1 MNKTALTLLS
11 AVCLTA
17 LAVPALAAGP
27 QGMRGAHHA
36 AGHSGSILE
45 AFDTN
50 NDGQLTQTE
59 IDTFRADRLAK
70 FDSDGNGTLSLK
82 EYEALWLDA
91 YRERMVDEFQRH
103 DHDGDAVVTAE
114 EFNEPYAK
122 LVARM
127 DRNGDGILTSEE
139 LNPRRHRDASERRGP
154 RTEGEPR
161 RPHMDGDDD
170 E

>member
-1 MNKTALTLLS
+1 MNKTTLTLLS

-27 QGMRGAHHA
+27 QGMRGGHHA
-36 AGHSGSILE
+36 AGHGGGVLE
-45 AFDTN
+45 TFDTN
-50 NDGQLTQTE
+50 NDGRLTQAE

-70 FDSDGNGTLSLK
+70 FDSDNNGTLSLK

-103 DHDGDAVVTAE
+103 DDDGDSVVTAE

-127 DRNGDGILTSEE
+127 DRNGDGILTGEE
-139 LNPRRHRDASERRGP
+139 LNPRRHRDASAQRGARMEGEHRGP
-154 RTEGEPR
+154 R
-161 RPHMDGDDD
+161 MDDDDD